1 MPALAGRVT
10 DRPLAQRNVHA
21 DLLRRCR
28 LLGIKG
34 LTGMAL
40 GGLDMALWGAWARVR
55 GEPLARALG
64 AELRPLRAHNSA
76 GLHDAQSVVAIAG
89 VTPFAYRK
97 TSAHG
102 AGRH

>member
-1 MPALAGRVT
+1 MT
-10 DRPLAQRNVHA
+10 DRPLAQRDVHA

-40 GGLDMALWGAWARVR
+40 NGLDMALWGAWARAR
-55 GEPLARALG
+55 GEPLARALR
-64 AELRPLRAHNSA
+64 ADLRPLCAHNSA
-76 GLHDAQSVVAIAG
+76 GLYDAQSVVAIAG
-89 VTPFAYRK
+89 VTPLAHRK